1 MIHNSLEKGKSMRFC
16 REALSLALALVF
28 VFHSFCLAV
37 PGPQKGRNEAS
48 ILWAFGAIRA
58 SSNPPK
64 LEPVTP
70 QMVLKS
76 GDKLKMMIQIRKK
89 CFVYLIHKDS
99 QGNLAMLFPYSLKQ
113 FDTDYQTDRNYY
125 SPKGEAWFQL
135 DSRTGIETFYLIA
148 SDQRLLDIEYT
159 YQKYASSEESKKQDL
174 AGQILSQLEE
184 ITESHL
190 ASSGGDEI
198 LASNQP
204 AFRGFERA
212 SGADPTD
219 VAQLATEISFDN
231 IYSKTFV
238 IDHK

>member
-1 MIHNSLEKGKSMRFC
+1 MWFYTK
-16 REALSLALALVF
+16 ALSLALALVF
-28 VFHSFCLAV
+28 IFHSFCLAA
-37 PGPQKGRNEAS
+37 PGHQKGNNEAR

-58 SSNPPK
+58 SSNPAK
-64 LEPVTP
+64 VEPVSN

-99 QGNLAMLFPYSLKQ
+99 QGNFAMLFPYSLKQ
-113 FDTDYQTDRNYY
+113 FDTDYQTARNYY
-125 SPKGEAWFQL
+125 SPKGKEWFQL
-135 DSRTGIETFYLIA
+135 DNRPGNETFYLIA

-159 YQKYASSEESKKQDL
+159 YQKYASSEESRKQDL

-184 ITESHL
+184 ITGSHL
-190 ASSGGDEI
+190 ASSGEEEI

-204 AFRGFERA
+204 ALRGFERA
-212 SGADPTD
+212 TGADPTD

-238 IDHK
+238 IDHR

>member
-1 MIHNSLEKGKSMRFC
+1 MRFC

-48 ILWAFGAIRA
+48 ILCAFGAIRA

>member
-1 MIHNSLEKGKSMRFC
+1 MRFC

-37 PGPQKGRNEAS
+37 PGPQKGKNEAS

-64 LEPVTP
+64 LEQVST

-89 CFVYLIHKDS
+89 CFVYLIHRDS
-99 QGNLAMLFPYSLKQ
+99 QGNFAMLFPYSLKQ
-113 FDTDYQTDRNYY
+113 FDTDYQTARNYY

-135 DSRTGIETFYLIA
+135 DSRTGNETFYLIA

-159 YQKYASSEESKKQDL
+159 YAKYASSEESRKQDL
-174 AGQILSQLEE
+174 AEQMLSELNK
-184 ITESHL
+184 ITETYL
-190 ASSGGDEI
+190 ASSGGTEK
-198 LASNQP
+198 LADNES
-204 AFRGFERA
+204 ALRGFERA
-212 SGADPTD
+212 TWADPTSI
-219 VAQLATEISFDN
+219 AGLAREISFDN
-231 IYSKTFV
+231 IYSETFV
-238 IDHK
+238 VDHR